1 MRSGAAAYVPPR
13 PLVMSAVH
21 PPAWLEFAFYV
32 QVVYAVIG
40 VAIGLSV
47 PSVGIALL
55 ALVTVGCAI
64 SMGRYSI
71 AIVRSTAIPLLCG
84 LSFVVIQMAIHRS
97 DFDNSYLRDW
107 IPWMLA
113 VVALQHLATRRGF
126 VHRAA
131 IVMFLIGVATLPY
144 IQSVGT
150 EHRTGLAT
158 AITIANPNDL
168 GAWFGFC
175 CVYFATLGVEVRRP
189 WVRGAAWSLAVVSAL
204 ILAMTVSRG
213 PLLAAGLGVAFAL
226 RGTLR
231 KGFLPLMCLASAAWV
246 AFALG
251 LLDRPAEL
259 YAQRGFEET
268 GRLQVWPLAIG
279 RVLESPLFG
288 AGAGH
293 VDIYLPGAGVSI
305 TPHNA
310 PLFIALASG
319 VVPLLLFLAYCVHL
333 VQSARRATARVNPDA
348 PFHHSLLLYTLLIA
362 MNLNVAF
369 MLPWAMVTFASV
381 SVGGLFA
388 KAREYSTRADSR
400 FVRMRPQPM
409 TTTARGLEF

>member
-1 MRSGAAAYVPPR
+1 MRSGSA
-13 PLVMSAVH
+13 AVH
-21 PPAWLEFAFYV
+21 PPAWLECAFYI
-32 QVVYAVIG
+32 QVVYAVLG

-47 PSVGIALL
+47 PSIGIALL
-55 ALVTVGCAI
+55 ALVTAGCAL

-84 LSFVVIQMAIHRS
+84 LSFVVIQTAIHRS
-97 DFDNSYLRDW
+97 DFDNSYVRDW
-107 IPWMLA
+107 IPWMLGL
-113 VVALQHLATRRGF
+113 VALQHLATRRGF

-131 IVMFLIGVATLPY
+131 IVMFLIGAATLPY
-144 IQSVGT
+144 IKAIGT
-150 EHRTGLAT
+150 EHRSGLAAT
-158 AITIANPNDL
+158 ITIANPNDF

-189 WVRGAAWSLAVVSAL
+189 WVRAAAWSLAVVSAL
-204 ILAMTVSRG
+204 ILAMSVSRG
-213 PLLAAGLGVAFAL
+213 PLLAAALGIAFAL
-226 RGTLR
+226 RRTLR
-231 KGFLPLMCLASAAWV
+231 QGFLPVMCLASAAWV

-251 LLDRPAEL
+251 VFDRPAEL
-259 YAQRGFEET
+259 YAQRGLEET

-293 VDIYLPGAGVSI
+293 VEIYLPGAGIAV
-305 TPHNA
+305 TPHSA

-319 VVPLLLFLAYCVHL
+319 LVPLLLFLAYCVHL
-333 VQSARRATARVNPDA
+333 VQSARRAPAQVNPDA
-348 PFHHSLLLYTLLIA
+348 PFHHSLLLYTLLIV
-362 MNLNVAF
+362 MNLNMAF

-388 KAREYSTRADSR
+388 KAREHSRRAEAR
-400 FVRMRPQPM
+400 FVRVASPPM
-409 TTTARGLEF
+409 TTAARGLEF